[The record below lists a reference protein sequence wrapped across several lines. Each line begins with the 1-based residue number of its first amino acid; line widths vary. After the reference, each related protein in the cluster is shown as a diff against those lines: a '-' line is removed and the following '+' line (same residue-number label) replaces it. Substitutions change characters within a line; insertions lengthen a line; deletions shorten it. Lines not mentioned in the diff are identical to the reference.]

1 MAVRTAHLSV
11 ALLFAAPLAIAPLR
25 AQGVA
30 YAAGTNKYRVTANV
44 KGTQTSMM
52 GNAEFQV
59 GVQEQITVNL
69 MKHAK
74 DTVMATMTLDSIA
87 FQSSAGQSPDVSKMM
102 GVHFVTLMSPTGTFY
117 FSKAPDGIDPS
128 LASITDG
135 IGRLLPAFRGNVAN
149 GVTWTDTTS
158 GKVSVQGMDMDR
170 TTVSNYNV
178 RGDTTIGA
186 EKAFRIQRITTS
198 KAAGSGS
205 LNGAQVTIE
214 TSGTSTGA
222 FFLTPKG
229 VYLGGTST
237 DDANTKITVLAQNLE
252 IGVKQSVQTKVE
264 AIK

>member
-11 ALLFAAPLAIAPLR
+11 VLLFAAPLAIAPLC

-30 YAAGTNKYRVTANV
+30 YAVGTNKYRVTANV
-44 KGTQTSMM
+44 KGSQTSPM
-52 GNAEFQV
+52 GNADFQV

-87 FQSSAGQSPDVSKMM
+87 FQSSGGPSPDVSKMM

-117 FSKAPDGIDPS
+117 SSKAPDGIDPS

-149 GVTWTDTTS
+149 GITWTDTTA

-170 TTVSNYNV
+170 TSVSNYKV
-178 RGDTTIGA
+178 RGDTTIGV

-205 LNGAQVTIE
+205 LNGAQVTVE

-222 FFLTPKG
+222 FFITPKG
-229 VYLGGTST
+229 VFLGSTSK
-237 DDANTKITVLAQNLE
+237 DDSSTKITFMAQNIE
-252 IGVKQSVQTKVE
+252 VGVKQNMQTTVE